1 MACGML
7 VGSGGGG
14 EEEVKETR
22 GGTGDRERE
31 IMKKWCLGRLVKVSV
46 DVCWWCW
53 GGRVPELLIGRCL
66 GYAARYAHRL

>member
-1 MACGML
+1 M
-7 VGSGGGG
+7 VRGGG
-14 EEEVKETR
+14 EGREAEAEETK
-22 GGTGDRERE
+22 GDVGCKKRE

-66 GYAARYAHRL
+66 GYAARYARRL